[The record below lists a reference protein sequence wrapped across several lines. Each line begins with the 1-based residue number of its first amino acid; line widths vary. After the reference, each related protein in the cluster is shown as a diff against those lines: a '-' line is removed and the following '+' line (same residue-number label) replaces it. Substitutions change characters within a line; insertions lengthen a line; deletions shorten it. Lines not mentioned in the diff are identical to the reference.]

1 MFSLTETDYEI
12 FKNGEAI
19 AQAVGDNV
27 ELPFNSELLY
37 QGNLAAVSAWDI
49 TWVKVFYQL
58 ESGEVASRHY
68 DIASKQWDDAFAL
81 TAVPVDAQ
89 YRPVIRTPLAA
100 FQTSDG
106 NIRLFY
112 LSRSSDDV
120 ARYQLIEVVWGGTT
134 AEASQPK
141 PVVVDGRPVTT
152 ALYSNLAVTGW
163 KTNEKDSDGNDVHLR
178 VFYQETA
185 DKLNRLQEL
194 QYSPTAGWSYGSL
207 LPDDQGRP
215 LVGTSLA
222 FLDHTSH
229 DPNLRGY
236 YQDVTGT
243 IRELAY
249 STPDDKSWSWGPGMI
264 FDKVPFRT
272 PITAIDPLNKLYEC
286 VFWVDNY
293 NRLVHSRWTAHGWE
307 APVAKGKVDRIPVAP
322 GSKLAVAGVYAA
334 DAEDH
339 YELYLFTVA
348 PLNTLTLRKFN
359 SSNGGLPELVPVGGS
374 TEAVVVGTIDE
385 LA

>member
-1 MFSLTETDYEI
+1 MFSLTETDFEI

-19 AQAVGDNV
+19 AQVVGDNL

-49 TWVKVFYQL
+49 SWVKVFYQL
-58 ESGEVASRHY
+58 ESGEIASRHY
-68 DIASKQWDDAFAL
+68 DIASKQWNDAYAL

-112 LSRSSDDV
+112 LSPSSDEV
-120 ARYQLIEVVWGGTT
+120 TRYQLIEVVWEGTT
-134 AEASQPK
+134 AGASEPK
-141 PVVVDGRPVTT
+141 PVVIDGRPVTT
-152 ALYSNLAVTGW
+152 ALYSNLGVTGW

-178 VFYQETA
+178 IYYQETE
-185 DKLNRLQEL
+185 DKLNRIQEL
-194 QYSPTAGWSYGSL
+194 QYAPTSGWSFGTL
-207 LPDDQGRP
+207 LPYDQHRP
-215 LVGTSLA
+215 LHGTSIA

-229 DPNLRGY
+229 DSNLRGY
-236 YQDVTGT
+236 YQDVSGT
-243 IRELAY
+243 IRELWYA
-249 STPDDKSWSWGPGMI
+249 TEDDKTWKWGHGKT

-272 PITAIDPLNKLYEC
+272 PITAIDPLNKLYQC
-286 VFWVDNY
+286 IFWVDNY
-293 NRLVHSRWTAHGWE
+293 NRLVHSRWTQHGWE
-307 APVAKGKVDRIPVAP
+307 DPVAKGKVDRVPVAP

-339 YELYLFTVA
+339 YDLYLFSVL
-348 PLNTLTLRKFN
+348 PLNTLTVRKFN
-359 SSNGGLPELVPVGGS
+359 SSNGSLPELVPIGNSVEG
-374 TEAVVVGTIDE
+374 VVVGTKDE
-385 LA
+385 